1 MPHVTSVGLDVHAR
15 SVSAAAF
22 NLYTGEVVE
31 RRFGP
36 GAGPIAEWV
45 LSFESP
51 RAVYESGPTG
61 FALCRELRAL
71 GVDCVV
77 GAVSKMQRPAADKR
91 VKNDRRDAAFLAR
104 LLATNNVVVVPV
116 PDAEVE
122 AARDLSRALDDA
134 RENVQRARQRLSKF
148 LLRRG
153 HVFDEADSLG
163 RRRGA
168 WTAAWWSWVAKIRI
182 EEPAAKAALDHY
194 VEDVRHEESSKLKLE
209 RLVAQEAARP
219 RWAPVVGALRR
230 IKGVDTVT
238 AFCLAAEAGCF
249 SRFRSAPAYA
259 AWVGLVPSERS
270 SGEKVARGGITK
282 TGNAASRRA
291 LVEAAW
297 HFASCSPSPKPPK
310 AGRDAVPA
318 DIERRCAKCT
328 ARLAARHRALREAG
342 KRPCVANVAVAR
354 ELACWVWEVGCRAE
368 GTLR

>member
-116 PDAEVE
+116 PD
-122 AARDLSRALDDA
+122 
-134 RENVQRARQRLSKF
+134 
-148 LLRRG
+148 
-153 HVFDEADSLG
+153 DE
-163 RRRGA
+163 
-168 WTAAWWSWVAKIRI
+168 
-182 EEPAAKAALDHY
+182 
-194 VEDVRHEESSKLKLE
+194 
-209 RLVAQEAARP
+209 
-219 RWAPVVGALRR
+219 
-230 IKGVDTVT
+230 
-238 AFCLAAEAGCF
+238 
-249 SRFRSAPAYA
+249 
-259 AWVGLVPSERS
+259 
-270 SGEKVARGGITK
+270 
-282 TGNAASRRA
+282 
-291 LVEAAW
+291 
-297 HFASCSPSPKPPK
+297 
-310 AGRDAVPA
+310 
-318 DIERRCAKCT
+318 
-328 ARLAARHRALREAG
+328 
-342 KRPCVANVAVAR
+342 
-354 ELACWVWEVGCRAE
+354 
-368 GTLR
+368 

>member
-1 MPHVTSVGLDVHAR
+1 MSHVTSIGLDVHAR

-36 GAGPIAEWV
+36 EAGPIAEWA

-61 FALCRELRAL
+61 FALCRALRAL

-104 LLATNNVVVVPV
+104 LLVAVPV
-116 PDAEVE
+116 PDAGVE

-153 HVFDEADSLG
+153 YVFDERDSLG
-163 RRRGA
+163 RRRCA
-168 WTAAWWSWVAKIRI
+168 WTAAWWSWVAKIKMP
-182 EEPAAKAALDHY
+182 EPAAKAALDHY
-194 VEDVRHEESSKLKLE
+194 IEDVRHEESSKLKLE
-209 RLVAQEAARP
+209 KLVAAEAARP
-219 RWAPVVGALRR
+219 RWAAVVAALRR

-238 AFCLAAEAGCF
+238 AFCLAAEAGSF

-259 AWVGLVPSERS
+259 AWVGLVPSEHS

-310 AGRDAVPA
+310 SGSEAVPA